1 MSKRNESDAN
11 EASFIT
17 HLLELRNRLLYA
29 VIAVLV
35 VFVALVPFS
44 RDLYELIARPMML
57 ALPLGTSMIATE
69 VASPFLTP
77 LKLTLA
83 LALVLALPVVLYQL
97 WAFIAPPGLFQHERK
112 LVLPLVL
119 SSVLLFYAGMAF
131 AYYAVFPIVFGF
143 FTRVAPE
150 GVAVMTDIRAYLDF
164 IFSMFFAFGVA
175 FEVPV
180 AVVLLVKAGVIT
192 PESLSAKRPYV
203 IVWAFVLAMLL
214 TPPDIFSQSL
224 LAIPMLV
231 LFEAGLFIAYRIHT
245 AETETETE

>member
-1 MSKRNESDAN
+1 MSKRHEPDAN

-83 LALVLALPVVLYQL
+83 LALVLALPMVLYQL
-97 WAFIAPPGLFQHERK
+97 WAFIAPGLFKHERK
-112 LVLPLVL
+112 LVSPLVI

-131 AYYAVFPIVFGF
+131 AYYVVFPIVFGF

-150 GVAVMTDIRAYLDF
+150 GVEVMTDIRAYLDF

-203 IVWAFVLAMLL
+203 IVWAFVLSMLL

-245 AETETETE
+245 DEPETETE